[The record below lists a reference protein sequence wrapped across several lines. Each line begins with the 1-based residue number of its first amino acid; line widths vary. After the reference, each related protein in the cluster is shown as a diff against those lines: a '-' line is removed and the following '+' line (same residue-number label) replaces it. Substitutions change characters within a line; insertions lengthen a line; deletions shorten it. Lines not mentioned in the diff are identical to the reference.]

1 MSNAQY
7 FKRLRDLFI
16 LYEGVKTQEDKDHY
30 SFLIDKEIE
39 IIKIDAKIEETNS
52 NFTKLLQKSA

>member
-1 MSNAQY
+1 MTNAQY

-16 LYEGVKTQEDKDHY
+16 LYEGGKTQEDKDHY

-39 IIKIDAKIEETNS
+39 IIKIDAKIEENGRATEI
-52 NFTKLLQKSA
+52 LKSLSA